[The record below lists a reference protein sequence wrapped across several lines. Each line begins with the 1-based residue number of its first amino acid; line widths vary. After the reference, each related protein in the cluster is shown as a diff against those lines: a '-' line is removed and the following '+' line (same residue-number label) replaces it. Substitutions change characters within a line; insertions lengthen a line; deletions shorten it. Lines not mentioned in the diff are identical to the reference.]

1 MDREKLA
8 NGVMWISMAFLFL
21 FSTAIT
27 VWVNFKKDSIL
38 LYVLTFVFIACLFF
52 FSYKG
57 INTILD
63 AFFGDKKKDEK

>member
-8 NGVMWISMAFLFL
+8 NGIMWISMAFLFL

-27 VWVNFKKDSIL
+27 VWINFKKDSIL
-38 LYVLTFVFIACLFF
+38 LYILTIVFISCLFF

-63 AFFGDKKKDEK
+63 AFFGDKKRDEK

>member
-27 VWVNFKKDSIL
+27 VWVNFKKESIL
-38 LYVLTFVFIACLFF
+38 LYVLTFVFISCLFF

-63 AFFGDKKKDEK
+63 AFFGDKKRGEK